1 MKKYG
6 KNYVEASKLIDKSK
20 VYSIDEAVK
29 VLKSI
34 KKRNFDETVEV
45 ALNLN
50 IDAKKTDMNVRSSV
64 VLPNG
69 TGKNRK
75 VLVVTKDNVD
85 EALNAGADYAGGE
98 EMLEK
103 ISKENWFDFD
113 SIVAT
118 PDMMI
123 SLGKLGKVLGPKGLM
138 PNPKLGTVTT
148 NVALAVENIKKG
160 QVEYRNDSYGNVHA
174 AVGKLSFDEEKII
187 ENVKAFVN
195 DVNKNKPTGVKGTF
209 IKNIS
214 ICSTMSPGLKID
226 KNSLDI

>member
-6 KNYVEASKLIDKSK
+6 KKYVEASKLVDKTR
-20 VYSIDEAVK
+20 VYTLDEAVK

-34 KKRNFDETVEV
+34 KKRNFDETIEV

-69 TGKNRK
+69 TGKNKK
-75 VLVVTKDNVD
+75 VLVVTKGSTED
-85 EALNAGADYAGGE
+85 ALKAGADYAGGE

-123 SLGKLGKVLGPKGLM
+123 SLGKLGKILGPKGLM

-148 NVALAVENIKKG
+148 NVVQAVENIKKG

-174 AVGKLSFDEEKII
+174 AVGKLSFDEEKIL
-187 ENVKAFVN
+187 ENIKAFIV

>member
-6 KNYVEASKLIDKSK
+6 KNYVEASKLIDKNK

-69 TGKNRK
+69 TGKNKK
-75 VLVVTKDNVD
+75 VLVVTKGNVD
-85 EALNAGADYAGGE
+85 EALKAGADYAGGE

-187 ENVKAFVN
+187 ENVKAFIN